1 MERSTGLAEIKLV
14 SKYYP
19 VNNYSYPRA
28 DAARCQRK
36 SIVGRGSLDSDCSMP
51 GMVDDHGSD
60 VSAEDDYQY
69 HVSAAEL
76 WDSFWQASGTSE
88 QRSKRDAYPGFTAP
102 PALRPQLSQPEP
114 RIREETDT
122 NSSAYTGRTTPESP
136 PSWPLPCNSA
146 QDRSVKTIT
155 PKASYSLFPAP
166 ARVPTIPVLP
176 PRLSS
181 LGMPPPSSR
190 PHTPTRRRPAVRASS
205 HSLSAVPKM
214 RPNPIDLG
222 HAASH
227 PSSAPVSPMLA
238 LTSPPIGPPPS
249 ELPPPPRR
257 PALRNRSASAAAGS
271 YRPQHFIPPSFVTAT
286 SAPPTI
292 TTFSGAAASSTSSLA
307 SSRSPTPAQMI
318 PLPPI
323 SPPKVSVFEAD
334 SDTEEDDSNDK
345 SFARRIVKGLAHK
358 RSFSDTRRTAKGD
371 EFAKEQLRRA
381 RSGTMGETSEME
393 KRARDQLRHQQHHF
407 LQLHEQ
413 QAKPKLKRHGS
424 DVFAKLIGRKSH

>member
-36 SIVGRGSLDSDCSMP
+36 SIMGRGSLDSDCSMP

-76 WDSFWQASGTSE
+76 WDSFWQASGTKE
-88 QRSKRDAYPGFTAP
+88 QRSKRDAYPAFTAP
-102 PALRPQLSQPEP
+102 PALRPQAQQPEP
-114 RIREETDT
+114 RIREEADTD
-122 NSSAYTGRTTPESP
+122 SCAYTGRISPES
-136 PSWPLPCNSA
+136 PSWPLPCNAA
-146 QDRSVKTIT
+146 QDRPVKTIT

-166 ARVPTIPVLP
+166 AKVPALPVLP
-176 PRLSS
+176 PRQSS
-181 LGMPPPSSR
+181 LGAPLPSSR
-190 PHTPTRRRPAVRASS
+190 PHTPTTRRPAVRASS
-205 HSLSAVPKM
+205 HSLSSVPKM

-222 HAASH
+222 HVASYSS
-227 PSSAPVSPMLA
+227 SSAPVSPMLA

-249 ELPPPPRR
+249 ALPPPPRR
-257 PALRNRSASAAAGS
+257 PALRNRSASAAAGTF
-271 YRPQHFIPPSFVTAT
+271 RPQHFIPPSLATAT

-292 TTFSGAAASSTSSLA
+292 TTFSGAAAASTSSLV
-307 SSRSPTPAQMI
+307 SSRSPTPAQMR
-318 PLPPI
+318 PLLPA

-334 SDTEEDDSNDK
+334 SDTEEDDHDK

-358 RSFSDTRRTAKGD
+358 RSVSDTRRTAKGD
-371 EFAKEQLRRA
+371 EIAKEQLRRA
-381 RSGTMGETSEME
+381 RAGTMGEANEME

-413 QAKPKLKRHGS
+413 QPKPKLKRHGS
-424 DVFAKLIGRKSH
+424 DVFAKLIGRKNH